1 MVIFENKDLFDDI
14 GEYDVILIGTNIY
27 CNLSQGLQRKVM
39 LNYPFVQDK
48 NMSTKYGDE
57 KKLGTILE
65 CKKENSPIFVLMY
78 INRGNF
84 RPDISKEYLDY
95 EALENSL
102 KLVNILYKNKKIAST
117 VLGNSRFE
125 GYGNKDK
132 ILKMMSDFLPDVDL
146 TVYDYEQLSRS
157 EELKKTRERELKI
170 KETDIDAYYEA
181 VKQRKME
188 ADERFKNNG
197 HARY

>member
-65 CKKENSPIFVLMY
+65 CKEENSPIFVLIY

-84 RPDISKEYLDY
+84 MPDISKEYLDY